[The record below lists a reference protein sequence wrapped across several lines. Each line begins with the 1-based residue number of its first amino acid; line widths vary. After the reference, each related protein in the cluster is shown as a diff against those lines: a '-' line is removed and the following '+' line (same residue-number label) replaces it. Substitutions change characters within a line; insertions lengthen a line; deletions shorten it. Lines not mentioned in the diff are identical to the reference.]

1 MKTSQNNGTTA
12 SQVKSMTKA
21 FVAYTL
27 GTESTWKP
35 GDKATFQF
43 LFRNCNSA
51 WEMTL
56 AYESEDYAPF
66 AYRLEGRQL
75 TFEGHKPEYPATWGR
90 RYYTMEK
97 AFLHIL
103 NHFISIFHVGSVM
116 TQFRKDLCVLRL
128 RDLRLDQLS
137 LQKTPA
143 ASGGSPSD

>member
-12 SQVKSMTKA
+12 AQVKSMTKA

-35 GDKATFQF
+35 GDKVTFQF

-103 NHFISIFHVGSVM
+103 NHFNENANIRNRYTDVWQWLNDGNRTESWI
-116 TQFRKDLCVLRL
+116 
-128 RDLRLDQLS
+128 
-137 LQKTPA
+137 
-143 ASGGSPSD
+143 